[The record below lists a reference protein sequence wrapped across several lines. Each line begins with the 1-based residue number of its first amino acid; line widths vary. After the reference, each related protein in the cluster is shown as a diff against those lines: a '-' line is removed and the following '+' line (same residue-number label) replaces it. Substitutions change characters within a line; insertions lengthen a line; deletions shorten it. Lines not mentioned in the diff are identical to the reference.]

1 MAMGFPESQVKQAL
15 SAAFNNPERAVEY
28 LMNGIP
34 EELLAQMVRHLDDP
48 IIIDPFAHESRS
60 SSVISLHSIPQIIL
74 ISHEI

>member
-34 EELLAQMVRHLDDP
+34 EELLAQMVRHLDHP
-48 IIIDPFAHESRS
+48 IFSIQSRMIHLNCHLAPISFA
-60 SSVISLHSIPQIIL
+60 PYQ
-74 ISHEI
+74 